1 MSVSYL
7 DSNGLLYFWQKI
19 KNVFAKTTDIP
30 TKTSDLT
37 NDSGFITSSDIPE
50 GAAASTTT
58 PYMDG
63 TASVGTELAFARGDH
78 RHPSDTAKL
87 DKSGGTM
94 TGMLTLSGAPTNNL
108 HAATKKY
115 VDDNIPTNVSEL
127 TNDAGYTTNTG
138 TITGI
143 TMNGSSMGTSGVVN
157 LGTVIT
163 SHQDISGKLD
173 KSGGTMTG
181 NLTLAGA
188 PTSNLHAATKKY
200 VDDLDTAMDSRVD
213 ALEAAV
219 GTGGSVDTKITNAI
233 NELDSNV
240 SASDGYALKGVT
252 ITNGKISNSSSVELT
267 AENISVSD
275 IEYYVGDAENVS
287 EALVN
292 LSELISDVST
302 GIGDLAPKASPMF
315 TGTPTAPTATAGTN
329 NTQIA
334 TTAFVTSA
342 VATAIGGITGISYE
356 IVASLPAT
364 GDAGVI
370 YLLANSGTS
379 PNIYDEYIYVN
390 NAFEK
395 IGTTEVDLSGYV
407 QTSDLVAITNAQI
420 DTIVAS

>member
-7 DSNGLLYFWQKI
+7 DNNGLLYFWQKI
-19 KNVFAKTTDIP
+19 KNVFALASDVP
-30 TKTSDLT
+30 TKTSQLT

-63 TASVGTELAFARGDH
+63 VASTGTELAFARGDH

-87 DKSGGTM
+87 NISGGTM
-94 TGMLTLSGAPTNNL
+94 TGALTLSGAPTSNL

-127 TNDAGYTTNTG
+127 TNDAGYTTNIG

-143 TMNGSSMGTSGVVN
+143 TMNSVSKGTSGVVD

-181 NLTLAGA
+181 ALTLSGA

-200 VDDLDTAMDSRVD
+200 VDDLDTAMDARMADV
-213 ALEAAV
+213 EAAV
-219 GTGGSVDTKITNAI
+219 GSGGSVDDKITAAI
-233 NELDSNV
+233 EGLDSSV
-240 SASDGYALKGVT
+240 SATSGSVLTGVT
-252 ITNGKISNSSSVELT
+252 ITDGELSGKTEVALDAPN
-267 AENISVSD
+267 
-275 IEYYVGDAENVS
+275 VGY
-287 EALVN
+287 
-292 LSELISDVST
+292 T
-302 GIGDLAPKASPMF
+302 PKASSSFPSTVSTVEGALDSLDSKYNRLDVGKAPYNSPAL

-329 NTQIA
+329 TTQIA
-334 TTAFVTSA
+334 TTEFVTSA
-342 VATAIGGITGISYE
+342 ITTAIGGITGISYQ
-356 IVASLPAT
+356 IVNALPAT
-364 GDAGVI
+364 GAAGVI